1 MGKEI
6 LTFED
11 TEIEKLKFYHHKTAI
26 LLKNVETEKVL
37 ISIKISL
44 CEKNTSTLL
53 VTCTMIL
60 KLSHYI

>member
-11 TEIEKLKFYHHKTAI
+11 TEIEKLKFYHH
-26 LLKNVETEKVL
+26 KNVETEKVL

-53 VTCTMIL
+53 VTYIMII